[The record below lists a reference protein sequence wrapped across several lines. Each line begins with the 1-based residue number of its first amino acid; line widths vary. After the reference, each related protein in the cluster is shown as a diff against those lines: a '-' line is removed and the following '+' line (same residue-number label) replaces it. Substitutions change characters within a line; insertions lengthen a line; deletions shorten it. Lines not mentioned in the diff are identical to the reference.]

1 MIKKLLGVI
10 ALSLTCTVALASSG
24 GHPLDRAPNRVN
36 DMTALQNGAKLFV
49 NYCLGCHSANSMRY
63 NKLNEI
69 GLTDEMIQ
77 KNLLFTGEKVGDL
90 MHIAMKPADAKR
102 WFGTTPPDL
111 SVIARAK
118 SENLGH
124 SGVDYVYTLMRSYY
138 RDTTKGT
145 GWDNLVYPN
154 IAMPNILWE
163 LQGPRTLDRT
173 TVHEVE
179 QEDGTTQWQRVTA
192 KFDEQGFSEIKTDV
206 LKDYE
211 GSPVD
216 KAVLSAK
223 DTRKTAVFDNNVADL
238 ANFLGWMA
246 EPMQLQ
252 RKQMGVWIL
261 LFLGLFLIVAW
272 RLNASYWKHVK

>member
-1 MIKKLLGVI
+1 MIKKLLGII
-10 ALSLTCTVALASSG
+10 ALSLTCSVALASEG
-24 GHPLDRAPNRVN
+24 VHLDRTPDRIN
-36 DMTALQNGAKLFV
+36 DMAALQNGAKLFV

-63 NKLNEI
+63 NKLSEI

-77 KNLLFTGEKVGDL
+77 KNLLFTSDKIGDL
-90 MHIAMKPADAKR
+90 MQIAMKPEDSKK
-102 WFGTTPPDL
+102 WFGTAPPDL

-118 SENLGH
+118 SQTMGH
-124 SGVDYVYTLMRSYY
+124 SGVDYVYTLMRSFY
-138 RDTTKGT
+138 RDTSRPS
-145 GWDNLVYPN
+145 GWDNLVFPT

-163 LQGPRTLDRT
+163 LQGPVTLDRT
-173 TVHEVE
+173 VVHKVE
-179 QEDGTTQWQRVTA
+179 QADGSEQWQQVVS
-192 KFDEQGFSEIKTDV
+192 KYDEQGFSTIKTDL

-211 GSPVD
+211 GSAVD
-216 KAVLSAK
+216 KAILTPK
-223 DTRKTAVFDNNVADL
+223 DKRQAATFDNNVADL

-261 LFLGLFLIVAW
+261 LFLGLFLVVSW

>member
-10 ALSLTCTVALASSG
+10 ALSLTCTVALASGG
-24 GHPLDRAPNRVN
+24 GHPLDRAPNRIN

-63 NKLNEI
+63 NKLTEI

-90 MHIAMKPADAKR
+90 MHIAMRPDDAKK
-102 WFGTTPPDL
+102 WFGSAPPDL

-118 SENLGH
+118 SENMGH
-124 SGVDYVYTLMRSYY
+124 SGVDYVYTLMRSFY
-138 RDTTKGT
+138 RDTTKAT
-145 GWDNLVYPN
+145 GWDNLVFPS
-154 IAMPNILWE
+154 IAMPNILWQ

-173 TVHEVE
+173 VVHEVE
-179 QEDGTTQWQRVTA
+179 LPDGKSQWERITS
-192 KFDEQGFSEIKTDV
+192 KYDGQGFSEIKTDV

-211 GSPVD
+211 GAAVD
-216 KAVLSAK
+216 KAVLSSK
-223 DTRKTAVFDNNVADL
+223 DPRQAAVFDNNVADL

-246 EPMQLQ
+246 EPAQLL

-261 LFLGLFLIVAW
+261 LFLGLFLVVAW